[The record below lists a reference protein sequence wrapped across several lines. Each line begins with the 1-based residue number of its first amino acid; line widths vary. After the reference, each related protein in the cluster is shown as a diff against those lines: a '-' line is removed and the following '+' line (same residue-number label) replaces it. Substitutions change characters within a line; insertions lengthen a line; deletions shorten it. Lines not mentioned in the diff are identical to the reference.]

1 MFSLIRGLSIPQ
13 PAQALVIVRRP
24 QIHSG
29 GAAEMGQRLW
39 YIIYGK
45 LSVISGFLADLLGW
59 QIQ

>member
-1 MFSLIRGLSIPQ
+1 
-13 PAQALVIVRRP
+13 
-24 QIHSG
+24 
-29 GAAEMGQRLW
+29 MGQRLW